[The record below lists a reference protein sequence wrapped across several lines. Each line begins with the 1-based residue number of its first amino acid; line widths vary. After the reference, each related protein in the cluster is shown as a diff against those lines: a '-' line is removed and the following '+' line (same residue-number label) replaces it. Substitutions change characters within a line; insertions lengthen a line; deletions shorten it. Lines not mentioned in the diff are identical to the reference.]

1 MQKFTFR
8 LENVRNIKI
17 AIENRTKN
25 EFGLASA
32 ALYKEIEKLDGLYN
46 RKSYYQGK
54 LEKLCEDR
62 LDVQKLKECREAI
75 TVLDEKITEQKRV
88 VRRCERAVEEARLK
102 LNEAMRERKTLDR
115 LRENAFE
122 EYESELRRSEQN
134 EIDEFV
140 SYRGSGSRR

>member
-17 AIENRTKN
+17 AMENRAKN

-32 ALYKEIEKLDGLYN
+32 ALFKEMEKLDGLNN
-46 RKSYYQGK
+46 RKSYYQGR
-54 LEKLCEDR
+54 LQKLCEDR
-62 LDVQKLKECREAI
+62 LDMLKIRECREAV

-88 VRRCERAVEEARLK
+88 VRRAERVVEEARLK

-122 EYESELRRSEQN
+122 EYESDLRRSEQK

>member
-17 AIENRTKN
+17 AMESRAKN

-32 ALYKEIEKLDGLYN
+32 ALYKEMEKLDGLYN
-46 RKSYYQGK
+46 RKSYYQEK
-54 LEKLCEDR
+54 LQMLCEDK
-62 LDVQKLKECREAI
+62 LDMVKIRECREAVN
-75 TVLDEKITEQKRV
+75 VLDEKITEQRRV
-88 VRRCERAVEEARLK
+88 VRRAERVVEEARLK
-102 LNEAMRERKTLDR
+102 LNEAMRERKTLDK

-122 EYESELRRSEQN
+122 EYEAELRRSEQK

-140 SYRGSGSRR
+140 SYVHSK